1 MRAEVGPKLAHTFH
15 HGREV
20 YFDGLTH
27 PHSERAGLL
36 CIEHG
41 APGGDDGF
49 GGHAAHIETVP
60 AQERLLDQGNLR
72 SETCCACRRYQPSR
86 PRADDDKIVA
96 GRRGGILPIRGVN
109 IRHESRIVRVSR
121 FDQDRSQVDA
131 HHLFGVCSVLML
143 PIFFANALLA
153 TRVTNTVTVTVARS
167 PTPYKAHSPVVRCRC
182 PAPTLTSE
190 PR

>member
-1 MRAEVGPKLAHTFH
+1 MRAEVGTKLAHTFH
-15 HGREV
+15 DGREV

-27 PHSERAGLL
+27 PHSERACLL

-41 APGGDDGF
+41 PPGADDGF

-96 GRRGGILPIRGVN
+96 RRRSGILPVRGVH
-109 IRHESRIVRVSR
+109 IGQKSRIVRISR
-121 FDQDRSQVDA
+121 FDQDRSQGDA
-131 HHLFGVCSVLML
+131 HKALGTCTDSSR
-143 PIFFANALLA
+143 PIFLANALLA
-153 TRVTNTVTVTVARS
+153 RRVTNTVTTTAASS
-167 PTPYKAHSPVVRCRC
+167 PTPYKTHSPVVR
-182 PAPTLTSE
+182 
-190 PR
+190 

>member
-1 MRAEVGPKLAHTFH
+1 MRAEVGTKLAHTFH
-15 HGREV
+15 DGREV
-20 YFDGLTH
+20 YFEGLTH
-27 PHSERAGLL
+27 PHSERACLL

-41 APGGDDGF
+41 APGADDGF
-49 GGHAAHIETVP
+49 GGNAADIETVS

-72 SETCCACRRYQPSR
+72 SETCCACRGYQPSR

-121 FDQDRSQVDA
+121 FDQDRSQGDA
-131 HHLFGVCSVLML
+131 HHLFGVCSGLL
-143 PIFFANALLA
+143 PPIFFANALLA
-153 TRVTNTVTVTVARS
+153 RRVTNTVTMTVASS
-167 PTPYKAHSPVVRCRC
+167 PTPYKTHSPVVRWRW
-182 PAPTLTSE
+182 PAPTLISE

>member
-1 MRAEVGPKLAHTFH
+1 MRTEVGAKLAHTFH
-15 HGREV
+15 DGREV

-27 PHSERAGLL
+27 PHSERACLL

-41 APGGDDGF
+41 PPGADDGF

-72 SETCCACRRYQPSR
+72 SETCCACRGYQPSR
-86 PRADDDKIVA
+86 PRADDHEIVA
-96 GRRGGILPIRGVN
+96 GRWCGIVPIRGVH
-109 IRHESRIVRVSR
+109 IGQESRIVRVSR
-121 FDQDRSQVDA
+121 FDQNRSQRDA
-131 HHLFGVCSVLML
+131 HHLLGFCSVLVL

-153 TRVTNTVTVTVARS
+153 RRVTNTVTATVAS
-167 PTPYKAHSPVVRCRC
+167 IPAPYKTHSPVVRWRW

>member
-1 MRAEVGPKLAHTFH
+1 MRAEVGTKLAHTFH
-15 HGREV
+15 DGREV
-20 YFDGLTH
+20 YFHGLTH

-41 APGGDDGF
+41 APGADDGF

-86 PRADDDKIVA
+86 PRADDHEIVA
-96 GRRGGILPIRGVN
+96 GRRGGILPIRGVH
-109 IRHESRIVRVSR
+109 IGQESRIVRISR
-121 FDQDRSQVDA
+121 FDQDRSQGDA
-131 HHLFGVCSVLML
+131 HHCLGFCSVLM
-143 PIFFANALLA
+143 IFFASALLA
-153 TRVTNTVTVTVARS
+153 RRVTNTVTVTVASS
-167 PTPYKAHSPVVRCRC
+167 PTPYKTHWPVVRWRW